1 MITLSLA
8 LGALSVLLLAYLV
21 RGSRQLG
28 TKLSK
33 LESSNNKGFKSIEKM
48 LIAQEALAKRN
59 SQLLYLMQVQRKE
72 LDWKFEV
79 SVTSHPARFNA
90 LALSLSA
97 LKSQILQPQSINV
110 FIAET
115 DIAALPD
122 SIKEL
127 EKSGYIKISPCEDLG
142 SGKKLI
148 PALKVQSNLPIIT
161 IDDDLYFE
169 NDLFLHLMI
178 NHYLYPDAIFAA
190 RVHQL
195 AVNDSNDVLP
205 FSAWHK
211 HYDLSEGPSNDLMPT
226 SGAGTLFPPKAM
238 HEDASNAALYTEL
251 SYNTDD
257 LWWYFQARR
266 KGTLVRRLSGLDH

>member
-21 RGSRQLG
+21 RGARQLG

-48 LIAQEALAKRN
+48 LIAQEALAKGN

-110 FIAET
+110 FIIVKQCFINNIWNRT
-115 DIAALPD
+115 RAANNIKYFFNA
-122 SIKEL
+122 SIFRFYNL
-127 EKSGYIKISPCEDLG
+127 FVFGHIVIG
-142 SGKKLI
+142 NKK
-148 PALKVQSNLPIIT
+148 
-161 IDDDLYFE
+161 
-169 NDLFLHLMI
+169 
-178 NHYLYPDAIFAA
+178 
-190 RVHQL
+190 
-195 AVNDSNDVLP
+195 
-205 FSAWHK
+205 FSV
-211 HYDLSEGPSNDLMPT
+211 D
-226 SGAGTLFPPKAM
+226 
-238 HEDASNAALYTEL
+238 
-251 SYNTDD
+251 
-257 LWWYFQARR
+257 
-266 KGTLVRRLSGLDH
+266 